1 MSNKLDF
8 NRFKTIKELQNYA
21 DSQFQTILKMQAQAE
36 VYQSKIEH
44 LEELL
49 RTNGSSVIVGSS
61 ELEIAKIELS
71 RLYQHSLREPLDDKQ
86 IRSYD
91 IYVKCLLAIQGKA
104 PEKKPKGKEPEH
116 TLEELIAISQQSMPT
131 SDEPQ

>member
-8 NRFKTIKELQNYA
+8 GRFKTIKELQNYA

-36 VYQSKIEH
+36 AYQTKIEH

-49 RTNGSSVIVGSS
+49 RTSGSAEIVGSS

-71 RLYQHSLREPLDDKQ
+71 RLHAHSLREPLDDKQ

-91 IYVKCLLAIQGKA
+91 IYVKCLLAIQGKT
-104 PEKKPKGKEPEH
+104 PEKKSKSKEPEH
-116 TLEELIAISQQSMPT
+116 TLEELIAMSQQAMP
-131 SDEPQ
+131 SNEPQ